1 MPDYV
6 TLVFT
11 DEFLDRVFALS
22 STDQRRIR
30 RVLRQLDTDE
40 TTLSL
45 HMHQLRGQQAGL
57 WTAYASKSLRIT
69 FERLEGGRK
78 RLIEASQHYGD

>member
-11 DEFLDRVFALS
+11 DEFVDSFITLS
-22 STDQRRIR
+22 PADQRRIR
-30 RVLRQLDTDE
+30 CALRQLDEDD
-40 TTLSL
+40 TTPSL
-45 HMHQLRGQQAGL
+45 HVHQLHGQQAGL

-69 FERLEGGRK
+69 FVRLPGARK
-78 RLIEASQHYGD
+78 RLIEASHHYGD

>member
-1 MPDYV
+1 MPDYR

-11 DEFLDRVFALS
+11 DEFLDSMIGLS

-30 RVLRQLDTDE
+30 RALRQLDSNELTPA
-40 TTLSL
+40 L
-45 HMHQLRGQQAGL
+45 HVHQLKGQQAGL
-57 WTAYASKSLRIT
+57 WTAYASRSLRIT
-69 FERLEGGRK
+69 FERLEGGQK